1 MAIVQPS
8 ALRHILYYVL
18 AALIGGPAA
27 VGAMSACSEADSA
40 DDPTSTAAH
49 EGPAEASTPI
59 ASPTAA
65 RVTSGAI
72 GSDRAAPARA
82 NQASASAEA
91 GAPSTA
97 ADGDPPASSPASSS
111 TASPAAGAAG
121 TAAESAPPGFH
132 LDDPDVEYDVPR
144 RPTRGRKGRPIE
156 VVLRSSPPGAVAA
169 VDGVTLGPTPSIW
182 EGFADGT
189 AREFTFVLP
198 GYAIARYRFVPTQG
212 GTVHGTLEPIKTEGE
227 IPVPARRGAVSGA
240 PQPSATR

>member
-49 EGPAEASTPI
+49 ERPAEASTPI

-97 ADGDPPASSPASSS
+97 ADGDPPASSS